1 MNLLDSVKGVMTNAV
16 VDKAASVLGIENGM
30 MKSAM
35 KLAIPAIIGGLI
47 NKGSSESGAGG
58 LIDLFKKGGFGD
70 DNNGDLVG
78 VLGDEAKR
86 GGMLETG
93 ADLLGTIFGNNKS
106 GVLDMIIKSTG
117 IGKSKGS
124 SILSFLAPIVV
135 NKLAGIVF
143 GKNMSASGLSKYLQ
157 DQKSEIMGKVPGMS
171 SLLVGSTAVNET
183 VSAVSSSNNTED
195 DSGGGMGFM
204 KYLLPI
210 LIIAGLAYWWM
221 NRDKEV
227 VQETDKVEMPA
238 DQASNNNEERTTIN
252 TEKISKDVDNTS
264 PSSYNLNSNGDV
276 LNGNGAVIFATG
288 SYEFDQDGN
297 LVDKRNKRIILP
309 AGSITKDLATELR
322 ALFSETTAVSLE
334 DMQTLFGNMILKK
347 SNVTSYALTNIEFNK
362 DDHKISNF
370 SKAEIMGL
378 AGALKENVNGEIEV
392 QVYTADGKDD
402 KESRSLS
409 DTRANVIRDMLVTL
423 GVDENQISAKGMGTS
438 DPEKA
443 KFGKVDIVIK

>member
-227 VQETDKVEMPA
+227 VQETDKDEMPA